1 MATIYF
7 KPADKYQ
14 KGKRLI
20 FYSLGKSNFRCY
32 NIFIKGRFQNHN
44 FLM

>member
-1 MATIYF
+1 MVTIYF

-20 FYSLGKSNFRCY
+20 SYSLGKSNFRCY
-32 NIFIKGRFQNHN
+32 IFIKGRFKNHDY
-44 FLM
+44 LM